1 MKTGT
6 AVDYACKRVKTHLAR
21 FRRIDRELSS
31 GRIDEGWLA
40 DLEWRDN
47 IFPELDYRVYL

>member
-6 AVDYACKRVKTHLAR
+6 AVDYACRRVKAHLSR
-21 FRRIDRELSS
+21 FRRLDRELSN
-31 GRIDEGWLA
+31 GHIDEGWLA

-47 IFPELDYRVYL
+47 IFPEIDYRVYL